1 MPATVLDRSPPS
13 SRARVLDAEILDAEP
28 HGGWT
33 RDAAAPIRLAR
44 EADFR
49 LGGLRVH
56 PSLCEVEAHG
66 RRRRL
71 EPRVMQVLVA
81 LARADGRVVS
91 RDGLIDSCWGGR
103 IVSEDAIN
111 RCIGK
116 LRRLAEAF
124 DGDFAIE
131 TVPRVGYRLNR
142 ISARIER
149 PTRPWRG
156 GQALRAALALAAAAV
171 LVLIGR
177 RSPGQALRG
186 HAGH

>member
-1 MPATVLDRSPPS
+1 MSATVLDRPPS
-13 SRARVLDAEILDAEP
+13 PSHARVLDVEVLDVEP
-28 HGGWT
+28 FGGGVE
-33 RDAAAPIRLAR
+33 DAAAPIGLAR
-44 EADFR
+44 EPDFR
-49 LGGLRVH
+49 LGGLKVR

-81 LARADGRVVS
+81 LARANGRVVS

-103 IVSEDAIN
+103 IVGEDAIN

-124 DGDFAIE
+124 DGGFAIA
-131 TVPRVGYRLNR
+131 TVPRIGYRLTR
-142 ISARIER
+142 IAVRAE
-149 PTRPWRG
+149 TAERPWRG
-156 GQALRAALALAAAAV
+156 GPSLRAALALGVAAL

-177 RSPGQALRG
+177 RSPGQA
-186 HAGH
+186 

>member
-1 MPATVLDRSPPS
+1 MPATVLDRPPPTS
-13 SRARVLDAEILDAEP
+13 HARVLDVEVLDAEP
-28 HGGWT
+28 QGGWAGH
-33 RDAAAPIRLAR
+33 AAAPVRLAR

-49 LGGLRVH
+49 LGGLKVR

-91 RDGLIDSCWGGR
+91 RDGLIESCWGGR

-124 DGDFAIE
+124 DGGYAIE
-131 TVPRVGYRLNR
+131 TVPRIGYRLNR
-142 ISARIER
+142 LGLRAEPSV
-149 PTRPWRG
+149 RPWQDG
-156 GQALRAALALAAAAV
+156 PSLRAALALGVAAL

-177 RSPGQALRG
+177 RSPSQALRG
-186 HAGH
+186 H

>member
-1 MPATVLDRSPPS
+1 MSATVLDRPPS
-13 SRARVLDAEILDAEP
+13 SSHARVLDVEILDDEP
-28 HGGWT
+28 RGGWAE
-33 RDAAAPIRLAR
+33 DAAAPIRLAR

-49 LGGLRVH
+49 LGGLKVR

-124 DGDFAIE
+124 DGGFAIE
-131 TVPRVGYRLNR
+131 TVPRIGYRLNR
-142 ISARIER
+142 LALGADPSQRAWDSG
-149 PTRPWRG
+149 PS
-156 GQALRAALALAAAAV
+156 LRAAVALGVAAL

-186 HAGH
+186 H

>member
-1 MPATVLDRSPPS
+1 MSATVLDRPPPS
-13 SRARVLDAEILDAEP
+13 PHARVLEVEVLEAEP
-28 HGGWT
+28 FDGGVAE
-33 RDAAAPIRLAR
+33 AAAPIRLAR
-44 EADFR
+44 EPDFR
-49 LGGLRVH
+49 LGGLKVR

-103 IVSEDAIN
+103 IVGEDAIN

-124 DGDFAIE
+124 DGGFAIA
-131 TVPRVGYRLNR
+131 TVPRIGYRLTR
-142 ISARIER
+142 LARAQSEA
-149 PTRPWRG
+149 RG
-156 GQALRAALALAAAAV
+156 SGDQTLRAALTLAFAAV
-171 LVLIGR
+171 LVLFGR
-177 RSPGQALRG
+177 RSPSQVPRGQ
-186 HAGH
+186 